1 MKDKVREMKQIKAV
15 FMLMVGVLGFLGG
28 GYAYLFLTLPP
39 LRDVKNYN
47 PPVVT
52 QVFSADGKLIG
63 EFYVQRRIVVPNE
76 EIPRLLKQAFVAA
89 EDADFYRHQG
99 VSLTALMRALLKNVE
114 AGKIVQG
121 GSTITQQLVRSLLL
135 DNREKSFS
143 RKAKE
148 MVLARMVEQHLTKD
162 EILYLYLNEIYLGHG
177 NYGIG
182 AAADYYFGKSPKDLN
197 LAEMAL
203 LAGLPR
209 APEVYSPYRNFEL
222 AKKRQA
228 YVLRRMVEEGYIS
241 EREAKEAYVTPLR
254 LKEHDLELVEAS
266 QYYVEHVR
274 RYLLDRYGEKAVYR
288 EGLKVYTALDSR
300 LQKAAVEALKEG
312 LLALESRR
320 GYGGPEKVLAPNE
333 VQGFVRALA
342 QENKQIKKG
351 GVYIGV
357 VLKETKEG
365 FAVSLG
371 NKEGLLPHNK
381 VLLWRGKKGLSPGCV
396 IRVMV
401 TDIKDEKLLLELYQ
415 EPKVEGAIFAMELP
429 TGYVRAM
436 VGGWDYNRS
445 QFNRALQARRQPGS
459 AFKPIVYAA
468 ALSKGFN
475 PSSVVM
481 DVPVTFQ
488 SASGSW
494 SPRNYDGKFYGPVT
508 LRYALAHSLNCAT
521 VNLARELGI
530 SYLSQFAKKLGIT
543 SPLNPDLST
552 ALGSSPVTLF
562 ELVRAYGVFA
572 SGGHLIEPVFVV
584 KVLDRK
590 GNVLE
595 YNPPL
600 PLEAELR
607 KKGIEPQGKF
617 APQVLDEAI
626 AYLITD
632 MLESVIEEGTGIRA
646 RTLERPCAGKTGT
659 TNDYT
664 DAWFIGYT
672 PQLVAGVWVGFD
684 TPRSLGHGETGA
696 RAALPIW
703 LRFMKEAVRDLPPED
718 FPLPERVVFVRVNP
732 ETGAPA
738 SPDEAGVFEPFLE
751 GTEPTPSSPDAFQQ
765 PRGSDATSQDN

>member
-1 MKDKVREMKQIKAV
+1 
-15 FMLMVGVLGFLGG
+15 MLIVGVLGFLGG

-52 QVFSADGKLIG
+52 QVFSADGKVIG
-63 EFYVQRRIVVPNE
+63 EFYVQRRILVPNE

-99 VSLTALMRALLKNVE
+99 VSWTAVMRALLKNVE

-135 DNREKSFS
+135 DNRERSFS

-182 AAADYYFGKSPKDLN
+182 AAADYYFGKSPKELN

-209 APEVYSPYRNFEL
+209 APELYSPYRNFEL

-254 LKEHDLELVEAS
+254 LKEHDFELVEAS
-266 QYYVEHVR
+266 QYYVEYVR
-274 RYLLDRYGEKAVYR
+274 RYLLERYGEKAVYR

-300 LQKAAVEALKEG
+300 LQKAAVEALREG

-320 GYGGPEKVLAPNE
+320 GYGGPEKVLAPTE
-333 VQGFVRALA
+333 VQGFLKALA

-357 VLKETKEG
+357 VLRETKDG
-365 FAVSLG
+365 FTVSLG
-371 NKEGLLPHNK
+371 SKEGTLPRNK
-381 VLLWRGKKGLSPGCV
+381 VLLWKGKGLSPGYV
-396 IRVMV
+396 IRVRV
-401 TDIKDEKLLLELYQ
+401 VDLKDEKPLLELYQ
-415 EPKVEGAIFAMELP
+415 EPKVEGALLAMELP

-436 VGGWDYNRS
+436 VGGWDFNRS

-481 DVPVTFQ
+481 DVPLTFQ
-488 SASGSW
+488 SASGTW
-494 SPRNYDGKFYGPVT
+494 SPRNYDGKFYGPVS

-521 VNLARELGI
+521 VNLARELGV

-543 SPLNPDLST
+543 SPLSPDLST

-562 ELVRAYGVFA
+562 ELVRAYGVFG
-572 SGGHLIEPVFVV
+572 SGGHLIEPVFIV
-584 KVLDRK
+584 KVLDRR

-607 KKGIEPQGKF
+607 KRGLEPQGKF

-632 MLESVIEEGTGIRA
+632 MLESVIEEGTGVRA

-684 TPRSLGHGETGA
+684 TPQSLGHGETGA
-696 RAALPIW
+696 RTALPIW
-703 LRFMKEAVRDLPPED
+703 LKFMKEAVKSLPLED

-732 ETGAPA
+732 ETGLPA
-738 SPDEAGVFEPFLE
+738 SPEEPGVFEPFVE
-751 GTEPTPSSPDAFQQ
+751 GTEPNPSSPDVFQQ
-765 PRGSDATSQDN
+765 PQGSDATSPGN